1 MIWDGI
7 TINVGDNPWAMSC
20 SSATGVEKALAL
32 RPSVG
37 MRVLRMDRLEQQ
49 VGQLTQ
55 ANTELHARFDS
66 IQNGKDDGGPET
78 ARE

>member
-1 MIWDGI
+1 MIWGGI

-20 SSATGVEKALAL
+20 PSATGVEKALAL

-49 VGQLTQ
+49 VGELTQ
-55 ANTELHARFDS
+55 ANTELHARLDS

-78 ARE
+78 ARG